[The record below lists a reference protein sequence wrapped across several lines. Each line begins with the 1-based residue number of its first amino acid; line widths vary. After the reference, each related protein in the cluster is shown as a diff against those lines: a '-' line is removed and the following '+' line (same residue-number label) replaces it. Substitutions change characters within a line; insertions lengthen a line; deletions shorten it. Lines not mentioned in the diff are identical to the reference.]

1 MLNNP
6 KSTEEYLCNN
16 VEIELNSKL
25 PRDRCSHASENNLI
39 CGVCDA
45 LPPAGSKLMYGAMH
59 QIAMGNRSAIGAFYI
74 LYQLN
79 WKLKFCTNFAQ

>member
-25 PRDRCSHASENNLI
+25 PRDQCSHASENNLI

-45 LPPAGSKLMYGAMH
+45 LPPAGSLPSSCQHVGISSRK
-59 QIAMGNRSAIGAFYI
+59 SF
-74 LYQLN
+74 
-79 WKLKFCTNFAQ
+79 